1 MPERAPAAPNAMIV
15 MLELYSSAPRVER
28 GRSRPAQPARRENP
42 GGLNELVTELEV
54 RETPYLIIDPG
65 VAERQFIRMTTA
77 FGATTLYYAV
87 KANPQPALIRRLAR
101 CGSSFDVASPAEID
115 LCLSEGVDPADLSY
129 GNTVKKISDIQY
141 AFARGVRLFVF
152 DSEAELRKLAE
163 HAPGSAVFCR
173 LLASSEGAQ
182 WPLSRKFGCTPD
194 MAVALLVEAAAL
206 GLRPIGVSFHVG
218 SQQLDPSRW
227 ELSVKEAA
235 EVFAVAR
242 DRGVRLTMLNV
253 GGGFPISYRDPVPD
267 IESYA
272 DTIRA
277 AVDSHFPEAEHRPQ
291 LAAEPGRYLSADSG
305 VLRAQVVLV
314 SRKSFEED
322 DRWVYLDVGR
332 FGGLAETEGEAIQY
346 RLTTAYDDEPAGRVR
361 LAGPTC
367 DSVDILYEK
376 AHYQLPLGL
385 SAGDY
390 VDINGAGAYT
400 ATYSS
405 VGFNGFSPLSVI
417 CVGENS

>member
-1 MPERAPAAPNAMIV
+1 
-15 MLELYSSAPRVER
+15 
-28 GRSRPAQPARRENP
+28 
-42 GGLNELVTELEV
+42 LVTELEV

-65 VAERQFIRMTTA
+65 IAERQFLRMTAA

-87 KANPQPALIRRLAR
+87 KANPQPALIRRLNR
-101 CGSSFDVASPAEID
+101 SGSSFDVASPAEID
-115 LCLSEGVDPADLSY
+115 LCLAEGVDPADLSY
-129 GNTVKKISDIQY
+129 GNTVKKVSDIQY
-141 AFARGVRLFVF
+141 AYRRGVRLFVF

-173 LLASSEGAQ
+173 LLASSEGAR

-194 MAVALLVEAAAL
+194 MAIALLLEAAEL

-227 ELSVKEAA
+227 ELSIKEAA
-235 EVFAVAR
+235 DVFATTRAQ
-242 DRGVRLTMLNV
+242 GLRLTMLNV
-253 GGGFPISYRDPVPD
+253 GGGYPVSYRDPVPD
-267 IESYA
+267 IESFA
-272 DTIRA
+272 ESILE
-277 AVDSHFPEAEHRPQ
+277 AVRQHFPEDPPQ

-314 SRKSFEED
+314 SRKSFDEE

-346 RLTTAYDDEPAGRVR
+346 RLSTAYDGQPEGRVR

-367 DSVDILYEK
+367 DSVDILYER
-376 AHYQLPLGL
+376 ADYQLPLGL
-385 SAGDY
+385 TTGDY
-390 VDINGAGAYT
+390 VDINAAGAYT